1 MSELEEDTCIGHLK
15 ADLAADVVDW
25 INSDDLNGIYA
36 KASKIIGGT
45 KGSPIYGCLIELTIY

>member
-1 MSELEEDTCIGHLK
+1 MHRPFLK

-36 KASKIIGGT
+36 KASKILGGT
-45 KGSPIYGCLIELTIY
+45 KESPIYGCLIELTIY